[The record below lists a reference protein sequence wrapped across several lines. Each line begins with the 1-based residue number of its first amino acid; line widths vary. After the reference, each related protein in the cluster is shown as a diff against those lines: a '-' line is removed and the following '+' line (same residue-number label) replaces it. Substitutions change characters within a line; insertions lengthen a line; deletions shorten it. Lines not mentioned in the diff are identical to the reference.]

1 MVDKASSIKTL
12 KNIPEISMRGALEL
26 ADSGVD
32 NDISENV
39 SKMKILALERIFIII
54 FVVDILIKVY
64 YQFVNV
70 RNRDFTE
77 KSQIRDNFDK
87 E

>member
-1 MVDKASSIKTL
+1 MVDKASKIKTL
-12 KNIPEISMRGALEL
+12 KNIPDISMNGALEL

-39 SKMKILALERIFIII
+39 SKMKILALERIFIIV
-54 FVVDILIKVY
+54 FVVDLLIKVY
-64 YQFVNV
+64 FQFVNV

-77 KSQIRDNFDK
+77 KSQIRDNYDK